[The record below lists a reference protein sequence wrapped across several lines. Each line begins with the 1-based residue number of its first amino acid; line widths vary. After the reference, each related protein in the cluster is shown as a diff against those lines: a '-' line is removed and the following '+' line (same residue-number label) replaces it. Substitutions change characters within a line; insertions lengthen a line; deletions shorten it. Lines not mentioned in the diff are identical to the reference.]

1 MIRARAAAAIATGT
15 LAIASCSSRGDVPPD
30 AAPKAAVGPLPEG
43 VVARVGP
50 SVIHSESVGRIAALQ
65 HVDVQAARDVAVR
78 DALFAG
84 GAESRH
90 LDVSADV
97 RSVLARRLLRSIRAE
112 VERAPLSADELT
124 AAAASREH
132 RVGVPQ
138 ALIAP
143 ELLEADIFNTRAHE
157 AIAQLLAQR
166 QPQIERAA
174 DADALLALV
183 HVER

>member
-1 MIRARAAAAIATGT
+1 MIRARAAAAIVTAA
-15 LAIASCSSRGDVPPD
+15 LAIASCSSRGDVPPE

-43 VVARVGP
+43 IVARVGP
-50 SVIHSESVGRIAALQ
+50 SVIHGESVGRIAALQ
-65 HVDVQAARDVAVR
+65 HVDVQAARDLAVR

-84 GAESRH
+84 GAEARH
-90 LDVSADV
+90 LDVTADV
-97 RSVLARRLLRSIRAE
+97 RSVLARRFLRSIRAE
-112 VERAPLSADELT
+112 VERTPPSAEELT
-124 AAAASREH
+124 EAAAAREQ
-132 RVGVPQ
+132 RLGIPR

-143 ELLEADIFNTRAHE
+143 ELLEADIFNTRAHA